1 MANPFDDEDGSYLV
15 LRNDEEQFSLWPEFA
30 DVPTGWRVVLG
41 PDNRSA
47 CLTHIESQWTDLR
60 PKSLLRP

>member
-1 MANPFDDEDGSYLV
+1 MANPFDDEHGAYLV
-15 LRNDEEQFSLWPEFA
+15 LRNEEEQYSLWPEFV
-30 DVPTGWRVVLG
+30 DVPTGWRIVLG

-47 CLTHIESQWTDLR
+47 CLAHIESAWTDLR